1 MTRPTQQTIILC
13 SAPHTGS
20 SDLCQFLTAAGLGIP
35 REYFNPCYAGRLM
48 ARWGLGEH
56 LLSETV
62 ISSYI
67 DVLRRKRAKADV
79 FVTELRYWQ
88 FEAFLR
94 NRHGDALFKDAC
106 VVHLFRPDINAQFAS
121 LRSSIA
127 IGQRDYSRQQISRPN
142 PPPETQTVEHAI
154 AQLQSLAAEDAG
166 FRMLFGLLG
175 IRPIFITTEQ
185 LISDPEVVVA
195 LISRAVNVSINE
207 NALKNVI
214 ASRSQY
220 LHAADRKL
228 SVNGIRHALKGR
240 AFIKRKLLHRL
251 LTFWRGQD
259 VRRIWLV
266 QFLSNDFRWAWSLR
280 FLLRP
285 IRLRE
290 PTAKFSD
297 LRPDMIDLLGPRFDR
312 DSPAPA
318 QRTIIL
324 CSAPR
329 TGSTELCRFLT
340 AAGLGIPHEYF
351 SPFPAG
357 RLMTR
362 WSLKEHPLSE
372 TSIASYIDMLRR
384 RRANADVFAT
394 KLQYWQFDA
403 FLRNRH
409 GDALFKDACVVHLF
423 RSDVV
428 AQFASFRSAIASGH
442 WDYSRRQQVAR
453 PRPPPRTV
461 GAAIAQ
467 LQSLVAED
475 AGFRKLFGLLGIRPI
490 FITTEQLFAD
500 PEAVVASIARAVN
513 VSINENA
520 LKDMIAL
527 SSPYTHAAGAKSAM
541 NDIRHALRERAFL
554 K

>member
-106 VVHLFRPDINAQFAS
+106 VVHLFRSDI
-121 LRSSIA
+121 
-127 IGQRDYSRQQISRPN
+127 D
-142 PPPETQTVEHAI
+142 
-154 AQLQSLAAEDAG
+154 
-166 FRMLFGLLG
+166 
-175 IRPIFITTEQ
+175 
-185 LISDPEVVVA
+185 
-195 LISRAVNVSINE
+195 
-207 NALKNVI
+207 
-214 ASRSQY
+214 
-220 LHAADRKL
+220 
-228 SVNGIRHALKGR
+228 
-240 AFIKRKLLHRL
+240 
-251 LTFWRGQD
+251 
-259 VRRIWLV
+259 
-266 QFLSNDFRWAWSLR
+266 
-280 FLLRP
+280 
-285 IRLRE
+285 
-290 PTAKFSD
+290 
-297 LRPDMIDLLGPRFDR
+297 
-312 DSPAPA
+312 
-318 QRTIIL
+318 
-324 CSAPR
+324 
-329 TGSTELCRFLT
+329 
-340 AAGLGIPHEYF
+340 
-351 SPFPAG
+351 
-357 RLMTR
+357 
-362 WSLKEHPLSE
+362 
-372 TSIASYIDMLRR
+372 
-384 RRANADVFAT
+384 
-394 KLQYWQFDA
+394 
-403 FLRNRH
+403 
-409 GDALFKDACVVHLF
+409 
-423 RSDVV
+423 